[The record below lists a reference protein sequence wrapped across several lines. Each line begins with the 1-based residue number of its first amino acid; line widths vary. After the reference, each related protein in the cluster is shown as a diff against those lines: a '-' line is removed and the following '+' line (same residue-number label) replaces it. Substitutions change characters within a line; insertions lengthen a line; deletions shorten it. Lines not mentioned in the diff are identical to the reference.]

1 MGNSR
6 TIFSQRC
13 WDTSTSSSAK
23 ANLSVGMNQSLSF
36 RWKAHSVVLYLC
48 PVYKAALQMAR
59 ERCHLEAAAGMME
72 DDMKVG
78 GGVLFVCLKSSPM
91 NGERRWRKKES
102 LSQAIFLEE

>member
-1 MGNSR
+1 
-6 TIFSQRC
+6 
-13 WDTSTSSSAK
+13 
-23 ANLSVGMNQSLSF
+23 
-36 RWKAHSVVLYLC
+36 
-48 PVYKAALQMAR
+48 MAR